1 MNTKKILL
9 LLAES
14 LFIILP
20 LFSKDVWDKPFN
32 QWNRGEILKILN
44 NSPWAHVETIG
55 SAMERDL
62 ESGRIGDAGAGARG
76 ERENFNKFTIR
87 FFSALPIREAYVRM
101 FQISNNYDQMMPEQ
115 RQEFDARFNRALGL
129 DVKDRVIV
137 AVDFASSDP
146 DTNRDMKH
154 FFDISTAE
162 TLKQD
167 VYLISQGLGRI
178 ELKEYYPPSPDG
190 TGAKFVFPRTINGTA
205 IVQAG
210 DREINLEFYV
220 PPVDQKLLV
229 KFKAAQLSYR
239 GELNY

>member
-9 LLAES
+9 LLVES

-20 LFSKDVWDKPFN
+20 LFSKDLWDKPFN

-44 NSPWAHVETIG
+44 NSPWARVETIG

-129 DVKDRVIV
+129 DVKDRKSTRLN
-137 AVDFASSDP
+137 SS
-146 DTNRDMKH
+146 H
-154 FFDISTAE
+154 
-162 TLKQD
+162 
-167 VYLISQGLGRI
+167 
-178 ELKEYYPPSPDG
+178 
-190 TGAKFVFPRTINGTA
+190 
-205 IVQAG
+205 
-210 DREINLEFYV
+210 
-220 PPVDQKLLV
+220 
-229 KFKAAQLSYR
+229 
-239 GELNY
+239 